1 MGWGPGIRI
10 LRSSSGHQC
19 ITLESWA
26 PGRAGRGRSRGMW
39 KGGVEHPGTSDG
51 PVVEG
56 PCISRVRS
64 SVASSLLSSP
74 QTAPP
79 HQATSQGSWAL
90 VILQEA
96 GCGRW
101 PFGVVKGGEG
111 KAFNLKQEGPN
122 QNQLKVHHYYCHKRS
137 SGSWEGH
144 SLAHSSP
151 CLLSLLPVVWLDP
164 HGLVQPIKARR
175 YLGVCP

>member
-1 MGWGPGIRI
+1 MYHPGILGTGVSRKRKKQRHVNRRSGASWD
-10 LRSSSGHQC
+10 LRGASSGRALH
-19 ITLESWA
+19 LEGQEFCGKLIA
-26 PGRAGRGRSRGMW
+26 
-39 KGGVEHPGTSDG
+39 EQ
-51 PVVEG
+51 
-56 PCISRVRS
+56 S
-64 SVASSLLSSP
+64 SNS
-74 QTAPP
+74 TP

-90 VILQEA
+90 VILQVA
-96 GCGRW
+96 GCGLW

-175 YLGVCP
+175 YLGACPSVTSG